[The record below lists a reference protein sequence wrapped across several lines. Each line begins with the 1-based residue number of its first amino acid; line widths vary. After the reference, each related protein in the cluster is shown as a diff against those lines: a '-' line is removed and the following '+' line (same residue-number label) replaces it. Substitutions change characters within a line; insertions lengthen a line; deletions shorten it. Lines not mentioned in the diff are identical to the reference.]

1 LRARHLFIVF
11 YLMVKGL
18 VVFTLNQGTKVMKT
32 EAMNIEEQ
40 RKIKKEKAERKARWV
55 ETRARKLLKK
65 AQEIEDSWPKDII
78 HDIAFLTQPGHIPM
92 RARIIRQHDKV
103 LRLREEAKRLLEK
116 AENIRIYGSRIKG
129 DAERAREEKRE
140 KLDREVQIGSRV
152 FCSLY
157 GWGEILKVF
166 KKSYRVKFDRGFVLT
181 VDKVLFEL
189 RKEE

>member
-1 LRARHLFIVF
+1 MGIESVNVEELRRI
-11 YLMVKGL
+11 
-18 VVFTLNQGTKVMKT
+18 
-32 EAMNIEEQ
+32 
-40 RKIKKEKAERKARWV
+40 KIDKAERKARRV
-55 ETRARKLLKK
+55 ESRARRLLKE
-65 AQEIEDSWPKDII
+65 AQRIEDSWPKDVI
-78 HDIAFLTQPGHIPM
+78 HDIAFITQPGHIPM

-140 KLDREVQIGSRV
+140 KLDQEVQIGSRV
-152 FCSLY
+152 FCPLY
-157 GWGEILKVF
+157 GWGEVLKIF

-189 RKEE
+189 RKEDK